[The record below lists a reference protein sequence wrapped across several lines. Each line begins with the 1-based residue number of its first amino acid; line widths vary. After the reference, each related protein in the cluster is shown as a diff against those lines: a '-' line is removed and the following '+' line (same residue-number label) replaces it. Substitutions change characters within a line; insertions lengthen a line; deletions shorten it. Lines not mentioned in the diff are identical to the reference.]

1 MLEIKKISKSI
12 KEKEIVSNISFDVK
26 AGDIFGLLGPNGA
39 GKTTT
44 FYMIAGLVHADN
56 GKIILANKDIS
67 NTPMH
72 QRSNLGIK
80 YLPQEPSIFQNLSVY
95 ENLYGLAELSIGNKK
110 DIRNFID
117 TSMEEFNL
125 SDISNIPMHKRSNL
139 GIKYLPQEP
148 SIFQNLSVYENLYG
162 LAELSLDNKKDIK
175 NFIDTSMEEF
185 NLSGISNLKGRQLS
199 GGQRRKVE
207 IARTLA
213 AEPKIILLDEP
224 FAGIDPIAI
233 EDIKNVLKK
242 LLKKDIGIL
251 ITDHNVRETLEICTK
266 AAIINN
272 GEIIAQGDK
281 QSLVTND
288 LVKKVY
294 LGDMYN

>member
-12 KEKEIVSNISFDVK
+12 KEKKIVSNISFEVK

-44 FYMIAGLVHADN
+44 FYMIAGLVHANN
-56 GKIILANKDIS
+56 GKIILVDKDIS

-72 QRSNLGIK
+72 Q
-80 YLPQEPSIFQNLSVY
+80 
-95 ENLYGLAELSIGNKK
+95 
-110 DIRNFID
+110 
-117 TSMEEFNL
+117 
-125 SDISNIPMHKRSNL
+125 RSNL

-175 NFIDTSMEEF
+175 NFIDISMEEF
-185 NLSGISNLKGRQLS
+185 NLTDISNLKGRQLS

-207 IARTLA
+207 IARTLV

-281 QSLVTND
+281 QYLTTND